1 MKGASICGFG
11 ACPPSIGGGGGG
23 PGAPPNTILI
33 LATLKGVFKCILI
46 DQGKNFGHGRTSPFN
61 FWFIL
66 KFIDHIFVFI
76 KQGFWKQTVMEIF
89 FC

>member
-11 ACPPSIGGGGGG
+11 ACPPSIGGGGGGG

-76 KQGFWKQTVMEIF
+76 
-89 FC
+89 

>member
-1 MKGASICGFG
+1 MWVWGLSPFHW
-11 ACPPSIGGGGGG
+11 GGGGGG
-23 PGAPPNTILI
+23 PGAPPETILI
-33 LATLKGVFKCILI
+33 LATLKGVFHCILI
-46 DQGKNFGHGRTSPFN
+46 DQGKNFGHGRTLPFN

-76 KQGFWKQTVMEIF
+76 KQDFWKQTVMEIF